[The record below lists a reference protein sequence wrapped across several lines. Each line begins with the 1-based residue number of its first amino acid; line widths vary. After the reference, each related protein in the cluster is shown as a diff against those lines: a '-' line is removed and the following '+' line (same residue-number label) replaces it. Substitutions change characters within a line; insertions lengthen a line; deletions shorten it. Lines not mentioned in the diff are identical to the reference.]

1 MGENRPFI
9 EFLYKFK
16 ASPKASRPIEFNMH
30 QKYLPLLQY
39 SLIINVLWVARA
51 CFSLHP
57 PVTEALSFLIQRN
70 LVPTFSTYWNFLSH
84 QVELLVSANGKNGSS

>member
-16 ASPKASRPIEFNMH
+16 ASPKASKLIEINMH
-30 QKYLPLLQY
+30 QKHLPLLQHP
-39 SLIINVLWVARA
+39 LILNVLWVARA

-70 LVPTFSTYWNFLSH
+70 LVPTFSTYWNFWVH
-84 QVELLVSANGKNGSS
+84 